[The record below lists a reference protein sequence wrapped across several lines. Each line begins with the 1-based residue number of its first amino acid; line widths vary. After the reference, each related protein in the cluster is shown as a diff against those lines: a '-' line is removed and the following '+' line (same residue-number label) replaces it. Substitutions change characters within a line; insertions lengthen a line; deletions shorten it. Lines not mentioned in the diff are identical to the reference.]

1 MGAVA
6 PMPYSPGHVPVFRTQ
21 AAEGAA
27 VALAWTY
34 DVVRT
39 GKSVPGEASGTCE
52 ITGWNKIA
60 EFGPMIA
67 GL

>member
-1 MGAVA
+1 
-6 PMPYSPGHVPVFRTQ
+6 MP
-21 AAEGAA
+21 
-27 VALAWTY
+27 LAWTY